1 MSMFFKHRGIA
12 VSYTHIPDHLVRFS
26 LGDCAIDA
34 STNRVSRAARCRSI
48 EPKQMGVLLS
58 LARANGSVRTKFDL
72 LDEVWPSRYVV
83 DGTLKRAVS
92 ELRKALGDDARNPRY
107 IETIYKVGYRLVSLP
122 RPADTDE
129 DCRRI

>member
-1 MSMFFKHRGIA
+1 MSHTDIPKH
-12 VSYTHIPDHLVRFS
+12 LQRFN

-34 STNRVSRAARCRSI
+34 TINRVNRADTTRRI

-58 LARANGSVRTKFDL
+58 LARANGSVCTRFDL
-72 LDEVWPSRYVV
+72 LDDVWPSSFVV

-107 IETIYKVGYRLVSLP
+107 IETVYKVGYRLVLPP
-122 RPADTDE
+122 RPAASDE
-129 DCRRI
+129 DLNRI